1 MQYRENYEVPTI
13 CNMCPSRCMIIG
25 KVRQG
30 RLIKIEGNPKGP
42 FNGAKICAKAH
53 AAIKLLYDP
62 DRLKYPLKRTGERGE
77 GKWTRISWNEAID
90 TISMQMEKG
99 LNRYGPQSLALFSK
113 GPSSVYIR
121 ELFEE
126 LSVTNLNDSSY
137 DQSTAGR
144 DLAYRLTFGIPP
156 GRPERVDLKNTKCV
170 VLIGTHLGENV
181 DVVQMRDLMDGLARG
196 VKLIVVDPRLS
207 VIASKA
213 NHHLMIRPGTD
224 TALLLGWINYIIG
237 AKLYDKKYILDNVEG
252 FKPLK
257 EHAADYSIEM
267 VSKITDIPADEIR
280 KTAKLIASCAPMTV
294 IHPGRHS
301 AWYGNDVQRL
311 RAQAI
316 LTGLLGTWG
325 QKGGIFLPTPLPSVS
340 PDQQETE
347 NDLLQ
352 LPGIRASSLIKNTL
366 NKKIRLL
373 GCWGQNPFH
382 AYPNPYRTA
391 AAFKKAEFVFTCDV
405 LPTEPALFADII
417 LPEATFLERSDIIE
431 TWTDSDPV
439 ATAIRYPVVTT
450 SYEAKD
456 PYWIVKQLSSR
467 LGKGKGFQF
476 NNVLERL
483 ETELAGMELSVNKLF
498 KMGGVA
504 TFPAEPFKTPTDE
517 QPVDTWQPLTAV
529 LDAIMPQETPRL
541 MEETPSSSLFGKAQ
555 EENGISPIMDF
566 TEPSKNIFP
575 TPSGKIEFFSRTLE
589 ANGIAPLPKF
599 TPVHLPPP
607 GYARL
612 IYGRSPVHTLT
623 STMNNRWL
631 NHEIDENEM
640 WLNDRVAGRMRIM
653 DGDELFLENQD
664 GFRSIQPVK
673 IKVTPGIRV
682 DCVYMAHGF
691 GSRSPHLNTGFL
703 KGVSD
708 AFIMTRSG
716 LDPVSGCRGMRINF
730 VRFVKKGK
738 TLDIPMLDHP
748 PAALYNRSG

>member
-1 MQYRENYEVPTI
+1 MQYQRSYEVPTV

-30 RLIKIEGNPKGP
+30 RLIKIKGNPKGP
-42 FNGAKICAKAH
+42 FNGTKVCAKAH

-90 TISMQMEKG
+90 TISIQMEKT
-99 LNRYGPQSLALFSK
+99 LNRYGPESLALFSK
-113 GPSSVYIR
+113 GPSSAYIR

-126 LSVTNLNDSSY
+126 LSITNLNDSSF
-137 DQSTAGR
+137 DQGAAGR
-144 DLAYRLTFGIPP
+144 DLAYQLTFGMPP

-181 DVVQMRDLMDGLARG
+181 DVVQMRDLMDGLVRG

-207 VIASKA
+207 VIAAKA
-213 NHHLMIRPGTD
+213 DHHLMIRPGTD
-224 TALLLGWINYIIG
+224 TALLLGWINHIIG
-237 AKLYDKKYILDNVEG
+237 AGLYDKRYIADNVKG
-252 FKPLK
+252 FEPLK
-257 EHAADYSIEM
+257 EHTAGYSLKR
-267 VSKITDIPADEIR
+267 VSGITDIPADKIR
-280 KTAKLIASCAPMTV
+280 KTAELIASCAPMTV

-316 LTGLLGTWG
+316 LTGLLGAWG
-325 QKGGIFLPTPLPSVS
+325 QKGGIFLPTPLFSVS
-340 PDQQETE
+340 PDPEKKKDDILE
-347 NDLLQ
+347 
-352 LPGIRASSLIKNTL
+352 LPGVRASFIMKKTL
-366 NKKIRLL
+366 TREIRFL

-382 AYPNPYRTA
+382 ANPNPYRTA
-391 AAFKKAEFVFTCDV
+391 AAFKKAEFVFACDV
-405 LPTEPALFADII
+405 LPAEPALFADII
-417 LPEATFLERSDIIE
+417 LPEATFLERSDILE
-431 TWTDSDPV
+431 TWTDSYPV
-439 ATAIRYPVVTT
+439 SAAIRYPVIPPR
-450 SYEAKD
+450 YEAKD

-476 NNVLERL
+476 KNVIERL
-483 ETELAGMELSVNKLF
+483 GNELMALDLSVDDLF

-504 TFPAEPFKTPTDE
+504 VFPAKPFRTPTVE
-517 QPVDTWQPLTAV
+517 KSLAEPWQ
-529 LDAIMPQETPRL
+529 
-541 MEETPSSSLFGKAQ
+541 SLLPEYEIPPA
-555 EENGISPIMDF
+555 MDF
-566 TEPSKNIFP
+566 TKPLKTIFP
-575 TPSGKIEFFSRTLE
+575 TPSGRIEFFSRTLE
-589 ANGIAPLPKF
+589 ANGLPPLPDF

-623 STMNNRWL
+623 STMNNKWL
-631 NHEIDENEM
+631 NHEINENEL
-640 WLNDRVAGRMRIM
+640 WLNDTVAGRMRIM

-664 GFRSIQPVK
+664 GLRSIQPVK

-708 AFIMTRSG
+708 AFIITRSG
-716 LDPVSGCRGMRINF
+716 LDPISGCRGTRINF

-738 TLDIPMLDHP
+738 TLDIPMLDYP
-748 PAALYNRSG
+748 PTELV